1 MARSNTP
8 QLIAGV
14 LVLFGIIHY
23 FRGRDLSANADNAE
37 ETYQDN
43 NQPPLLDGSN
53 GGGGNESGQ
62 DTPAPS
68 PQNYDITYNTTYNG
82 TQGRPNPRAAE
93 PAPAPAPAGKTQNTF
108 GGIPVPTNYSSAQ
121 DYFSQLR
128 NSLANNNYRIE
139 PRTKFTSSRGSSRS
153 SSRNS
158 FNLSLETHLI
168 MTIPDPTFLTAEIPQ
183 YQKNAAGRYWG

>member
-43 NQPPLLDGSN
+43 NPPPLLDGSN

-62 DTPAPS
+62 GTPAPS

-82 TQGRPNPRAAE
+82 TQGRTNPRAAE
-93 PAPAPAPAGKTQNTF
+93 PGTYRSITIKRYIRRHTRAGK
-108 GGIPVPTNYSSAQ
+108 
-121 DYFSQLR
+121 L
-128 NSLANNNYRIE
+128 
-139 PRTKFTSSRGSSRS
+139 
-153 SSRNS
+153 
-158 FNLSLETHLI
+158 
-168 MTIPDPTFLTAEIPQ
+168 
-183 YQKNAAGRYWG
+183 

>member
-37 ETYQDN
+37 DN
-43 NQPPLLDGSN
+43 LSKIDNPPPLLDGSN

-68 PQNYDITYNTTYNG
+68 PQNYDITYNNDIQSERKAEQTHALQSRHLQVNHN
-82 TQGRPNPRAAE
+82 QEIHSAAYPCRQTIAAHE
-93 PAPAPAPAGKTQNTF
+93 IIF
-108 GGIPVPTNYSSAQ
+108 HNYA
-121 DYFSQLR
+121 
-128 NSLANNNYRIE
+128 I
-139 PRTKFTSSRGSSRS
+139 
-153 SSRNS
+153 
-158 FNLSLETHLI
+158 H
-168 MTIPDPTFLTAEIPQ
+168 
-183 YQKNAAGRYWG
+183 